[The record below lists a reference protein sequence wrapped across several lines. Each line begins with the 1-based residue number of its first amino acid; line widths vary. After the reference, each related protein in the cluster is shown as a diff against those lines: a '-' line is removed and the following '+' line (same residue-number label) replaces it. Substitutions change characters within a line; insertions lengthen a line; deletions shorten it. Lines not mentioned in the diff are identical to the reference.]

1 MRECFKIPFTDVES
15 FFIDSPPSL
24 LQRSFAKPPRAVQM
38 VSECIVVMRG
48 FKEVSWK
55 QAKGMMSEANFL
67 KSLTDM
73 DVDGITSAQVL
84 HFLNSIHLFTI
95 NFYLFVFFIYQSS
108 RYQET
113 INVFDIYE
121 TMKICF
127 SVVLLLCH

>member
-1 MRECFKIPFTDVES
+1 
-15 FFIDSPPSL
+15 
-24 LQRSFAKPPRAVQM
+24 M

-84 HFLNSIHLFTI
+84 HLLNSIHLFTL

-127 SVVLLLCH
+127 SVILLLCH

>member
-1 MRECFKIPFTDVES
+1 
-15 FFIDSPPSL
+15 
-24 LQRSFAKPPRAVQM
+24 M

-84 HFLNSIHLFTI
+84 LLLNSILLFTLNI
-95 NFYLFVFFIYQSS
+95 YLFVFFYIYKSS

-113 INVFDIYE
+113 INDFVICD
-121 TMKICF
+121 TMKKCF
-127 SVVLLLCH
+127 SIMLLLWLVLVADIIRTLIG